1 MSMMGGR
8 RIGTGIVA
16 ALVVV
21 ASVGAGTGA
30 GAAPPAA
37 PDDATAAIP
46 GPIAR
51 GFSGPAYPVPTGSDP
66 AHRDAVRVAVQDASG
81 KAVGTDYAPAGTA
94 VMVRPAPGHPDQVV
108 VALRPGVTAR
118 APRARFWSMP
128 TFIQLGDVEVPVNG
142 TEVPLARSGVRYHR
156 GSVTTFT
163 NGSKGFDGLI
173 PTNREFLECKR
184 DTWGMG
190 GQTFAVDVVE
200 DGVHRQDRTL
210 LDLGLRAIDWGVAV
224 PINGKGIH
232 ELHRRCDGKTVADF
246 GYTHHTTQWLE
257 SLSRTTYLLASSPWA
272 GEYRAKID
280 AYRRRIATI
289 ANLLMKP
296 DVKSFWVAHVRDG
309 FGNDFTHR
317 TFMRAA
323 AMGMA
328 STLATRP
335 SDAKRWAADA
345 KAIARRG
352 IHNQLPSGVN
362 PERGG
367 FDVLYQMYGTWLAE
381 LYEGTLAGSD
391 PMKQRMDRT
400 IDKATH
406 WMLTRIDPAT
416 GRFKIRGTTR
426 ICVEDLW
433 TGHGPAPFVDP
444 AETIRG
450 FLLWGHLHDEPEL
463 TAAALLAD
471 RGFKRFGNT
480 CPRNTHT
487 PPERQH

>member
-1 MSMMGGR
+1 
-8 RIGTGIVA
+8 
-16 ALVVV
+16 
-21 ASVGAGTGA
+21 
-30 GAAPPAA
+30 
-37 PDDATAAIP
+37 
-46 GPIAR
+46 
-51 GFSGPAYPVPTGSDP
+51 
-66 AHRDAVRVAVQDASG
+66 
-81 KAVGTDYAPAGTA
+81 
-94 VMVRPAPGHPDQVV
+94 
-108 VALRPGVTAR
+108 
-118 APRARFWSMP
+118 MP
-128 TFIQLGDVEVPVNG
+128 SFIQLGDIEVPVNG

-224 PINGKGIH
+224 PINAKGIH

-352 IHNQLPSGVN
+352 IHNQLPSGRESGTGRLRR
-362 PERGG
+362 PLP
-367 FDVLYQMYGTWLAE
+367 DVRH
-381 LYEGTLAGSD
+381 LAGRAVRGHAGRVGPDEAAHGPHDRQGD
-391 PMKQRMDRT
+391 PLDADADRSR
-400 IDKATH
+400 DGAVQ
-406 WMLTRIDPAT
+406 DPRHDAASASRTSGPGT
-416 GRFKIRGTTR
+416 GRRRSSTRRRRSVASCCGATCTTSR
-426 ICVEDLW
+426 
-433 TGHGPAPFVDP
+433 
-444 AETIRG
+444 R
-450 FLLWGHLHDEPEL
+450 
-463 TAAALLAD
+463 
-471 RGFKRFGNT
+471 
-480 CPRNTHT
+480 
-487 PPERQH
+487 